1 MALVGTVVAKLLSG
15 LAIAIWTLA
24 AAARVEGAEMGSLT
38 NWKLQLRAAHA
49 TRSKLRRLKLRR
61 LKLRRL
67 EMKNR
72 LADRLPGLVLS
83 TSSTN

>member
-1 MALVGTVVAKLLSG
+1 MGT
-15 LAIAIWTLA
+15 
-24 AAARVEGAEMGSLT
+24 LT
-38 NWKLQLRAAHA
+38 NLKLQLRAANA
-49 TRSKLRRLKLRR
+49 TRAKLRRLKLRR

-72 LADRLPGLVLS
+72 LTDKLPDLVLS